1 MTPKQERFVQEYLV
15 DLNATQ
21 AAIRAGYSTKTA
33 RVIAQETLLSPA
45 VIAALGARRKA
56 LADVIEVTQESLT
69 QRLAHIGY
77 TDMTDIIRW
86 GSREVQ
92 IGFDADGKRLP
103 PDQIEDAVMV
113 RTELAPYVDAIESDQ
128 LSPRARAAVSEV
140 ALTKDGLKIKMHD
153 KVNAIVQLGRTLGMF
168 TDNVKV
174 SVSLESLIREY
185 LPADPPAV
193 IEGQARVVEDDDAV

>member
-1 MTPKQERFVQEYLV
+1 MTPKQERFVEEYLI

-21 AAIRAGYSTKTA
+21 AAIRAGYSDRGADVQGCRLLGNA
-33 RVIAQETLLSPA
+33 RVALSIAE
-45 VIAALGARRKA
+45 RRKK
-56 LADVIEVTQESLT
+56 LSDVIEVSQERLT
-69 QRLAHIGY
+69 QRLAQVAF
-77 TDMTDIIRW
+77 TDLSDVVRW

-103 PDQIEDAVMV
+103 ADQISEAVLV

-153 KVNAIVQLGRTLGMF
+153 KVNALVQLGRTLGMF

-174 SVSLESLIREY
+174 SVSLETLIREY
-185 LPADPPAV
+185 LPVRGPEV
-193 IEGQARVVEDDDAV
+193 IEGEVVSKGEPEE